1 MAASYNF
8 RSAFNGFNR
17 EDVVH
22 YIEYI
27 NSKHTTQVN
36 QLRSDLSASQ
46 QENAALKTQPQ
57 QNPELE
63 AQITELQAKIAQLEE
78 EVLNAQIAKSDLE
91 TQLAAVIQQRDAA
104 ITEQAQVQRR
114 NEEELEAYRR
124 AERMERQAKERT
136 EAMYQK
142 ANGVLADATAKVDD
156 ASAQLS
162 GIADQVAAQLAVLQQ
177 AVTGSKAA
185 LKDAAATLYTIRLS
199 ADE

>member
-8 RSAFNGFNR
+8 RTAFNGFNR

-27 NSKHTTQVN
+27 NSKHTAQVN
-36 QLRSDLSASQ
+36 QLKSDLAAAQ
-46 QENAALKTQPQ
+46 QENAQLRATPERD
-57 QNPELE
+57 PELE
-63 AQITELQAKIAQLEE
+63 AHVAQLETE
-78 EVLNAQIAKSDLE
+78 AQAADQTRAALE
-91 TQLAAVIQQRDAA
+91 AELAAVKAQLSDALS
-104 ITEQAQVQRR
+104 EQAAVQRR

-156 ASAQLS
+156 ASAQIN

-177 AVTGSKAA
+177 AVTGSKTA
-185 LKDAAATLYTIRLS
+185 LKDAATTLYTIRLTN
-199 ADE
+199 EE